1 MAKILLNT
9 STTGV
14 TTSANTASTLT
25 TIFEFKVP
33 AELKYT
39 IYAGRPWVMKLKDS
53 GGNEIDA
60 HSKIVVLIKGVT
72 DEVGK
77 EVGKF
82 LYRNW
87 HEISLSNQYNSKFRD
102 ALVPDL
108 KGHISLREEQKFII
122 QLNSPD
128 VVDWSNSVIEIEA
141 EEERLM

>member
-1 MAKILLNT
+1 MAKILLNP

-14 TTSANTASTLT
+14 TTSSNTANTLT
-25 TIFEFKVP
+25 TIFKFKVP

-39 IYAGRPWVMKLKDS
+39 IYAGRPWIMKLKDAS
-53 GGNEIDA
+53 GNEIDA

-82 LYRNW
+82 IYRNW
-87 HEISLSNQYNSKFRD
+87 REISLANQYNAKFRD

-108 KGHISLREEQKFII
+108 KGHIQLREEQEFLI
-122 QLNSPD
+122 QVLSSD
-128 VVDWSNSVIEIEA
+128 VVDWTNSVLEIEA